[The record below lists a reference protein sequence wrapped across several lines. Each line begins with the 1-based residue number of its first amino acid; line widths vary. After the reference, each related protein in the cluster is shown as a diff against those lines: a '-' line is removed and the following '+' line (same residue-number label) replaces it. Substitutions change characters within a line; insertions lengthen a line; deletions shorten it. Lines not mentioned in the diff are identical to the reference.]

1 MKPLYIGGIVVT
13 LIRTLM
19 SLRDVNQSKLAKDT
33 GVSVT
38 AISRYLNGTS
48 EVGSDK
54 LVKILS
60 ALEID
65 LDSVVR
71 SDINRALGNEDE
83 FSVGEDIK
91 FLLDKA
97 SPITRKTIAETIIT
111 SFKNDKSTDTKSR
124 VLRIKK
130 YKDSIKTVGRLA

>member
-1 MKPLYIGGIVVT
+1 MVT
-13 LIRTLM
+13 LIKTLM
-19 SLRDVNQSKLAKDT
+19 SLRGVNQSELAKST

-38 AISRYLNGTS
+38 AISRYLKGTS
-48 EVGSDK
+48 EIRSEALIKVF
-54 LVKILS
+54 S

-71 SDINRALGNEDE
+71 TDINRALGNNDE
-83 FSVGEDIK
+83 LSIGEDIK

-124 VLRIKK
+124 VLRIRK
-130 YKDSIKTVGRLA
+130 YKDSIKTVGRLT

>member
-1 MKPLYIGGIVVT
+1 MNQLYIGGIVVT
-13 LIRTLM
+13 LIKTLM
-19 SLRDVNQSKLAKDT
+19 SLRGVNQSDLAKST

-38 AISRYLNGTS
+38 AISRFLNGAS
-48 EVGSDK
+48 EIRSDALIK
-54 LVKILS
+54 VLG

-65 LDSVVR
+65 IDSVVR
-71 SDINRALGNEDE
+71 TDISRALGNTDE
-83 FSVGEDIK
+83 LSIGEDIK

-97 SPITRKTIAETIIT
+97 SPITRKTITETIIT

-124 VLRIKK
+124 VLRIKR

>member
-1 MKPLYIGGIVVT
+1 MVT
-13 LIRTLM
+13 LIKTLM
-19 SLRDVNQSKLAKDT
+19 SLRGVNQSELAKST

-38 AISRYLNGTS
+38 AISRYLKGTS
-48 EVGSDK
+48 EIRSEALIKV
-54 LVKILS
+54 LS

-71 SDINRALGNEDE
+71 TDINRALGNTDDR
-83 FSVGEDIK
+83 SIGEDIK

-97 SPITRKTIAETIIT
+97 SPITRKTITETIIT

-124 VLRIKK
+124 VLRIRK
-130 YKDSIKTVGRLA
+130 YKDSIKTVGRLT